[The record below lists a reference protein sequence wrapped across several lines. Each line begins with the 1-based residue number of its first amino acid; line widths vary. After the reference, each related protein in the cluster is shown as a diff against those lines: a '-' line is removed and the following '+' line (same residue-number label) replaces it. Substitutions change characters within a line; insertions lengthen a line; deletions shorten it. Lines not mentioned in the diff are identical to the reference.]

1 MEREAA
7 EKRVLWDGEVYAMA
21 GALPRHNAIVA
32 NVLGELRA
40 LTRRGPCQ
48 TYASDLKVYVPLR
61 EGFVYPDASV
71 VCDPLTYYGDT
82 RDVIT
87 NPTVLLEVLSDS
99 TERFDRGDKAS
110 GYRAIASLRH
120 HLIVSQTER
129 RVEVFT
135 RHGEDAWLLREY
147 RGADEAVLEASTAP
161 CGSTSSTSKC
171 STARSRPGCIEVAN
185 IHAFGRA

>member
-1 MEREAA
+1 MVAAPRVRVRVDEYLAMEREAG
-7 EKRVLWDGEVYAMA
+7 EKHVLWDGEVYAMA

-87 NPTVLLEVLSDS
+87 NPTVLVEVLSEG
-99 TERFDRGDKAS
+99 TEAFDRGEKAT
-110 GYRAIASLRH
+110 GYRGIPSLRD
-120 HLIVSQTER
+120 LLFVSQTEAY
-129 RVEVFT
+129 VEHYA
-135 RHGEDAWLLREY
+135 RQDDGSWRLREH
-147 RGADEAVLEASTAP
+147 RGDDEVPVAALGGAVRLAELYL
-161 CGSTSSTSKC
+161 K
-171 STARSRPGCIEVAN
+171 V
-185 IHAFGRA
+185 F

>member
-1 MEREAA
+1 MVAAPRVRVRVDEYLAMEREAA
-7 EKRVLWDGEVYAMA
+7 EKHVLWDGEVYAMA

-48 TYASDLKVYVPLR
+48 AYASDLKVYVPLR

-87 NPTVLLEVLSDS
+87 NPTVLVEVLSEG
-99 TERFDRGDKAS
+99 TEAFDRGDKAL
-110 GYRAIASLRH
+110 GYRALPSLRD
-120 HLIVSQTER
+120 LLFVSQTA
-129 RVEVFT
+129 RVVEHYA
-135 RHGEDAWLLREY
+135 RQGDGSWLLREY
-147 RGADEAVLEASTAP
+147 VGAAEVSLPTLGGVLSLA
-161 CGSTSSTSKC
+161 
-171 STARSRPGCIEVAN
+171 EVYLKVLP
-185 IHAFGRA
+185 